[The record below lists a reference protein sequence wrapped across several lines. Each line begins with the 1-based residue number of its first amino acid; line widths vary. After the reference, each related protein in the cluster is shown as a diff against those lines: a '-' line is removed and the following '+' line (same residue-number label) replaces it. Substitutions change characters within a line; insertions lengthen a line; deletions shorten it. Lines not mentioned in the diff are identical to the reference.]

1 MCIRDSN
8 WTYSHSKAPPPY
20 CSAFVEVE
28 AHDVLKVVFT
38 QKNDEV
44 FVCGGNQDQIVPPL
58 PGTPGL

>member
-1 MCIRDSN
+1 VN
-8 WTYSHSKAPPPY
+8 WTYSHRAAPPPY

-44 FVCGGNQDQIVPPL
+44 FVCGNNSGKIVSAPA
-58 PGTPGL
+58 GTPGL